1 MLIRI
6 KHLINSAMQTFKTN
20 LLFSRTF
27 LHELCVSKNWE
38 MVKNINIILNKLL
51 KSDKSEV
58 TSLIWIEWILIT
70 VHNIKIAWL
79 NHCEV
84 IYTKIM
90 LHRMNG

>member
-6 KHLINSAMQTFKTN
+6 NDLTDSAVQTIKTN

-27 LHELCVSKNWE
+27 LHEVCVSKNWE
-38 MVKNINIILNKLL
+38 MVKLEQVL
-51 KSDKSEV
+51 KSEKSEV

-84 IYTKIM
+84 I
-90 LHRMNG
+90 